1 MTTLLIGFVSLVI
14 LPALILA
21 EILIKVIKDPA
32 EIADREDNAV
42 FTLSSPQ
49 PPRGASSTSKGHP
62 AV

>member
-21 EILIKVIKDPA
+21 EILSKVIKDPA
-32 EIADREDNAV
+32 EIADREDTAV

-49 PPRGASSTSKGHP
+49 PPPGSDATKKGQP
-62 AV
+62 AL